1 MIGGSLLLAVRRWE
15 PATVLSAWARRPESV
30 EELRA
35 EPGLVD
41 LATGDIEEAVEG
53 ADGVVLAMPVEHM
66 AAAVGRIGRFS
77 PGTLVTDVGSV
88 KGSVVREMGPLVAE
102 RGGRFL
108 GSHPMA
114 GSEKKGLRHAE
125 AGLFEGAAVILTP
138 EGAEAREGGDTE
150 RLTRF
155 WEGLGGR
162 VTILDPD
169 RHDALVAGI
178 SHLPHLAA
186 AALVRAVLGREPAS
200 AGLSGGGFRDTTR
213 VASGPEEMWSGILVD
228 NSEAV
233 SEQLGVYLE
242 ELQTWKEALDS
253 LDRDRLRDLLCDA
266 RRLRE
271 ILPPKG
277 SAEV

>member
-1 MIGGSLLLAVRRWE
+1 MIGGSLLRAVRRRWSGI
-15 PATVLSAWARRPESV
+15 TLVAWARRPESV

-35 EPGLVD
+35 EPRLVD
-41 LATGDIEEAVEG
+41 FASGDVEEVVEG

-66 AAAVGRIGRFS
+66 AATVERIGRLA
-77 PGTLVTDVGSV
+77 PDALVTDVGSV
-88 KGSVVREMGPLVAE
+88 KGSVVRGLGPLVAE

-114 GSEKKGLRHAE
+114 GSEKKGLCHAE

-138 EGAEAREGGDTE
+138 DGAETADSEDVS
-150 RLTRF
+150 RLTHF

-169 RHDALVAGI
+169 RHDVLVAGI

-186 AALVRAVLGREPAS
+186 AALARTVLGREPGS
-200 AGLSGGGFRDTTR
+200 AALSGGGFRDTTR
-213 VASGPEEMWSGILVD
+213 VASGPEEMWSGILAD
-228 NSEAV
+228 NAKAV
-233 SEQLGVYLE
+233 SEQLGHYIG
-242 ELQTWKEALDS
+242 ELQSWKEALDS
-253 LDRDRLRDLLCDA
+253 LDRDRLRDLLCEA

-277 SAEV
+277 SAEA